1 MLYSLPFCAYD
12 SVFFL
17 PNLHILKSII
27 RKSLVSTLI
36 WFRFF
41 LVALLEM
48 PTHAT
53 IYAQDINSEVVQQ
66 ILMYVC
72 IGPFFQNAKHIIR
85 SKIANASCFINILSI
100 ISLELHRK

>member
-12 SVFFL
+12 SVFFR

-27 RKSLVSTLI
+27 RKSLVSILI

-41 LVALLEM
+41 LVSLLEM

-53 IYAQDINSEVVQQ
+53 IYAQDTNSEVVQQ
-66 ILMYVC
+66 ILMDVC
-72 IGPFFQNAKHIIR
+72 IAPFFPK
-85 SKIANASCFINILSI
+85 C
-100 ISLELHRK
+100 